1 MSSLKNMCF
10 NIPTL
15 KELKNKRF
23 IIVDKLGIL
32 LLFRLALKSLWG
44 GTCTFH
50 IYWKDFLVL
59 QHGWES
65 EEYNWMLKQRNTT
78 VLGCSEA
85 LERKLL
91 SPVVCTSHSFWL
103 VTWKSYRI
111 PCEVCR
117 GFIVAA
123 CLIKLSCLVMVL
135 SKYDMSVWSV
145 RVLVVF

>member
-23 IIVDKLGIL
+23 IIVDKLRIL
-32 LLFRLALKSLWG
+32 LLFSLALKSLWG

-59 QHGWES
+59 QHSWES
-65 EEYNWMLKQRNTT
+65 EEYT
-78 VLGCSEA
+78 GCSSRGTQQFGDVVRPVRE
-85 LERKLL
+85 LL
-91 SPVVCTSHSFWL
+91 IPGVCSSHSFWL

-117 GFIVAA
+117 GFIVVA
-123 CLIKLSCLVMVL
+123 CLIKLSCLVVVL
-135 SKYDMSVWSV
+135 SKYDMSMWSV